1 MKNFLNKYG
10 IIISLSLALILI
22 FIFGGMYSR
31 YMTNQIDVH
40 EQERY
45 EEKLL
50 TIVDEGSSL
59 EEFTSNGLETEFNKP
74 NGTGTYQPELIDSF
88 LVKDKDNNDIAII
101 YVVETYGNSEGLKVA
116 FALSLEEDDIID
128 MMVIEHNETVSE
140 PGQYYNKLI
149 DENFFEQFENKDLD
163 VIDFTVDGVSD
174 ATYSSKG
181 FEAAMQ
187 YARELYAEDFDDYE
201 IIEINIQV
209 NSVDYN
215 YDLTTINDYQ
225 FIANITFGKDN
236 NEARVALDNDFN
248 YLQTIS
254 GVEPTA
260 SEIEALPNYIAD
272 SGEVSNSLRV
282 VSYDDTTN
290 TIEVRVR
297 GYNSAGIILGV
308 ELNSSLTDYNSI
320 DIISTNENYDDPYNG
335 GYDGAEAPAVEDEYL
350 AEYTNNDVIMD
361 SVAGATR
368 TSEAMIDAFTW
379 LDQLLVE
386 LNGGS

>member
-10 IIISLSLALILI
+10 IIISLSLALLLI

-59 EEFTSNGLETEFNKP
+59 EEFASSGLETEFNKP

-181 FEAAMQ
+181 FEVAMQ
-187 YARELYAEDFDDYE
+187 YARELYADDFDDYE

-209 NSVDYN
+209 NSVNYN

-236 NEARVALDNDFN
+236 NEASVALDNDFN
-248 YLQTIS
+248 YLQIIS

-297 GYNSAGIILGV
+297 GYSSAGIIMEI